1 MEEQVFTNEE
11 LKELSDLIALLDP
24 NKIVLP
30 QTDSVVEEMK
40 TLVLTP
46 TQLSTESSKEEDN
59 K

>member
-24 NKIVLP
+24 NKIVLS
-30 QTDSVVEEMK
+30 QTDSVVEEIK

>member
-1 MEEQVFTNEE
+1 MENQVFTDEE

-24 NKIVLP
+24 DKEMLP
-30 QTDSVVEEMK
+30 QTDNAVEEMK